1 MTDVE
6 FYEEPVSPSYHQLD
20 DLLHEYFAKT
30 IAQEGLPRLNMNWPA
45 YIMLNCQGDLH
56 LFTARDEKF
65 KLYGFVMYFVH
76 PHLHHNGLIN
86 AACDIIATRIDMRG
100 KGIARMLMEYAE
112 SRLRNRGVHFIT
124 HQSRTC
130 YDVEPL
136 FPKLG
141 YTLIEQ
147 GYFKDIR

>member
-1 MTDVE
+1 MPDIE
-6 FYEEPVSPSYHQLD
+6 FYEEPIHPTYHQLD

-30 IAQEGLPRLNMNWPA
+30 IAAEGLPRLNMNWPA
-45 YIMLNCQGDLH
+45 YIMLNERDDLV
-56 LFTARDEKF
+56 LFTARTEKF
-65 KLYGFVMYFVH
+65 ELLGFVMYFIH
-76 PHLHHNGLIN
+76 PHLHHAGITN
-86 AACDIIATRIDMRG
+86 AACDIIATDLKMRG
-100 KGIARMLMEYAE
+100 KGIARMLIEYAE

-147 GYFKDIR
+147 GYLKDIR